1 MWREPIRSGVLSHQP
16 EKAAESS
23 VDRGC
28 DIVTHASALAA
39 LDRPGNECLAYS
51 LHTELTSMAALFEA
65 SSDNVTS
72 TKPTAIAPSPRM
84 LQAALSG
91 LMVAG
96 AFGCSDSDK
105 SALSESSTEEL
116 SNEQLRA
123 MCADMVADAKKEA
136 EDKAAENQAEPD
148 LDALCEGKVK
158 DAQSA
163 CEKPDTDELCKDAVT
178 TAVGE
183 AQKDTTKLCEAPVKE
198 AVAKATAVKTP
209 DEKMTNSEQKEYTF
223 ADLTKTCDSRGGY
236 VQVHAACGGVN
247 ACQGFSYGDWG
258 PGAATLTEHSCTG
271 VNGCAGLSCVVLPE
285 EKNKDKSGA
294 ELYDLLFADT
304 EPNSC
309 SGCHA
314 DHSGD
319 EPDLT
324 KFAVYLLE
332 GSTRTAANW
341 LDRTAA
347 DQERVVAF
355 GAHSVLPDGTAMANM
370 AAYSKVLSRKEIE
383 KVVAHLRTLTPMIKT
398 IKTKDQQTA
407 TPGEH

>member
-1 MWREPIRSGVLSHQP
+1 M
-16 EKAAESS
+16 
-23 VDRGC
+23 
-28 DIVTHASALAA
+28 TAS
-39 LDRPGNECLAYS
+39 
-51 LHTELTSMAALFEA
+51 FEA
-65 SSDNVTS
+65 SSDHLACL
-72 TKPTAIAPSPRM
+72 KPSPRM

-91 LMVAG
+91 LMVAS
-96 AFGCSDSDK
+96 AMGCSDSDDN
-105 SALSESSTEEL
+105 SALTESASEEL
-116 SNEQLRA
+116 SNEQLKA

-136 EDKAAENQAEPD
+136 QEKAPENKAEAD
-148 LDALCEGKVK
+148 LDTLCADKVK

-163 CEKPDTDELCKDAVT
+163 CEKPNTDELCKDAVT
-178 TAVGE
+178 TAVSE
-183 AQKDTTKLCEAPVKE
+183 LEKDTTKLCEVPIKE
-198 AVAKATAVKTP
+198 AVAKATAPKTP
-209 DEKMTNSEQKEYTF
+209 DEKTIKAEQKEYTF

-258 PGAATLTEHSCTG
+258 PGAAMLTEHSCTG

-324 KFAVYLLE
+324 KFAVYVLE
-332 GSTRTAANW
+332 GSTRTEANW
-341 LDRTAA
+341 LERSAA

-370 AAYSKVLSRKEIE
+370 AAYNKVLSRKEIE
-383 KVVAHLRTLTPMIKT
+383 KVVAHIRTLTPMIKV
-398 IKTKDQQTA
+398 IKTKDQQA
-407 TPGEH
+407 SPSEH